1 MTAST
6 CTASS
11 SHADRLG
18 FSTKAIHVG
27 SEPEH
32 SASNGVSPA
41 IDLSTTYSQG
51 TIGATKFEYS
61 RSSNPTRLALE
72 RQLAALEGADVLL
85 RRNLA
90 NEGLGEDDST
100 PAALAL
106 SSGSTATAT
115 VVQSL
120 AGNGGHIVSV
130 GDVYGG
136 TSRFMTKVAAN
147 LSNVTTSF
155 VDMSYSKAT
164 DDDVDGESEDAKRAR
179 EDQDIVDRVEA
190 AITADTKVSEPLSFV
205 QPSFCLFARA
215 DLVVCDSSCGLKLR
229 RTRCCRSSRSDSSP
243 LSPSVTRSRS

>member
-1 MTAST
+1 MPKFTLLVSSFFLIPFLVFESRSKREGQPGADSTLPTSSKTTFKMTAST
-6 CTASS
+6 CTGSS

-85 RRNLA
+85 RENLA
-90 NEGLGEDDST
+90 KEGLEEDT

-155 VDMSYSKAT
+155 VDMSY
-164 DDDVDGESEDAKRAR
+164 
-179 EDQDIVDRVEA
+179 
-190 AITADTKVSEPLSFV
+190 
-205 QPSFCLFARA
+205 
-215 DLVVCDSSCGLKLR
+215 
-229 RTRCCRSSRSDSSP
+229 
-243 LSPSVTRSRS
+243 